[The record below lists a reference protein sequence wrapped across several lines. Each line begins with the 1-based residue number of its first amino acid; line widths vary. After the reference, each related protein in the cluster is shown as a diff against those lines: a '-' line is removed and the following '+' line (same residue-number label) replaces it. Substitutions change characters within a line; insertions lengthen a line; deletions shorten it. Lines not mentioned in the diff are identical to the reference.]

1 MTDEEFIRAKK
12 LVFSTISA
20 LIGDSVPTEEEF
32 RDAASKVRE
41 GLKIFFPSVTVSDED
56 YGKIIDSVR
65 ENMTVQMSG
74 TETLITSK
82 DKHRAW
88 LHEIRGKTDWFF
100 WGRYDKY
107 LRLDKSWSLAIVASL
122 DTASDK
128 ILDLLGN
135 PNSKESFNRRGLII
149 GEVQSGKTAN
159 YTAICN
165 KAADV
170 GYNVIIVLTGMLE
183 DLRRQT
189 QERLDLEFAGA
200 MSQIFLS
207 NESKIVRKYQSIGVA
222 RYGVGKR
229 IPQFTST
236 QRDFSKN
243 ILAALNLDI
252 RDLNGT
258 ILFVVKKN
266 KYVLEN
272 LIDWLEKSMDI
283 GKTQIER
290 SLLLLDDEADNASIN
305 TNKIEEDPTTINRCI
320 REILSK
326 FKQTTYVGIT
336 ATPFANIFIN
346 PDSEEEMLGNDLFPK
361 DFIYAL
367 DVPKNYIGPTA
378 IFGDAGNYR
387 NMLVEIE
394 PKDAP
399 DIEEFIPRKHKLNFN
414 VQELPA
420 SLYEAMNY
428 FLLANAVRDLRGDKT
443 AHRTMLIHVSRF
455 VNVQEQVYH
464 LVNEWIS
471 DVRRD
476 LRNYAK
482 LPADEAERDSEHIAE
497 LHRVFEK
504 FEFEKICGMSWEKF
518 LYDYLREASELL
530 IAGLRNSGEKN
541 SFNYADH
548 PEGLRVIAIG
558 GNSFSRGLTL
568 EGLCVTY
575 FYRHSQAYDTLMQ
588 MGRWFGY
595 RPHYDELCKI
605 WTTAEIMDWYGYI
618 TDVSR
623 ELREEISIMQDYN
636 MTPKDFGLKV
646 RQHPGTLMI
655 TARNKM
661 RAAVPI
667 TRPVGL
673 DKIFLETPR
682 LLNDK
687 NILDANKKRVM
698 DFVDSLRDFPP
709 IEGVRQKNSW
719 SGVPKEK
726 IADLILNFQTA
737 PWHLAFQ
744 SQPIGKYILNKM
756 DDTAWDVFIAEGDGE
771 IFSELSVGGVS
782 IVVKPIVRKVLSKDE
797 QIMISETKVRVGSLG
812 MTKVGLTA
820 DEIRYAEEGYRAIKG
835 NEKVKDPPDRAYMIY
850 GRKPLLVLYVIRP
863 IDRKTGKVPAG
874 VPDVLFALGVGFP
887 ARSPRISC
895 SKIETADYYA
905 NVVAIDKF
913 NSDDFYDD
921 EDDEDIEK

>member
-1 MTDEEFIRAKK
+1 MTDEEFTKIKGNAFDNI
-12 LVFSTISA
+12 LMM
-20 LIGDSVPTEEEF
+20 IGDTVPTEEEF
-32 RDAASKVRE
+32 RDAACRARE
-41 GLKIFFPSVTVSDED
+41 GLKIFFPNIKVSDED
-56 YGKIIDSVR
+56 YGKIIDYVR
-65 ENMTVQMSG
+65 EKLTVQMLG

-82 DKHRAW
+82 DDHQSW
-88 LHEIRGKTDWFF
+88 LHEISSKTDWFF
-100 WGRYDKY
+100 WNRYDKY
-107 LRLDKSWSLAIVASL
+107 LRLHKNWSPAIIASL
-122 DTASDK
+122 DASSDK

-135 PNSKESFNRRGLII
+135 PRSPESFERRGLII
-149 GEVQSGKTAN
+149 GEVQSGKTTN

-200 MSQIFLS
+200 KSQVFLS
-207 NESKIVRKYQSIGVA
+207 NEVKTVSRYQPIGVA
-222 RYGVGKR
+222 NVAKYGGKKR

-243 ILAALNLDI
+243 ILASLNLDI

-266 KYVLEN
+266 KNVLEN
-272 LIDWLEKSMDI
+272 LIDWLEKSIDS

-290 SLLLLDDEADNASIN
+290 SLLLIDDEADNASIN
-305 TNKIEEDPTTINRCI
+305 TNKEDEDPTTINRCI
-320 REILSK
+320 RGILSK
-326 FKQTTYVGIT
+326 FRQTTYVGIT

-346 PDSEEEMLGNDLFPK
+346 PDNEEEMLGNDLFPK

-378 IFGDAGNYR
+378 IFSDEGNYR
-387 NMLVEIE
+387 DMLVEIE
-394 PKDAP
+394 PQDTP
-399 DIEEFIPRKHKLNFN
+399 DIEKFIPRKHKSNFK
-414 VQELPA
+414 VQSLPQ

-428 FLLANAVRDLRGDKT
+428 FLLANAVRDLRGDKKT
-443 AHRTMLIHVSRF
+443 HRTMLIHVSRF
-455 VNVQEQVYH
+455 VNVQEQVYR
-464 LVNEWIS
+464 LVNEWLYN
-471 DVRRD
+471 VRRD
-476 LRNYAK
+476 LRNYSA
-482 LPADEAERDSEHIAE
+482 LPAEEAERNSEYITE
-497 LHRVFEK
+497 LHRVFVK
-504 FEFEKICGMSWEKF
+504 FDFEKLCNMNWKNF
-518 LYDYLREASELL
+518 LHNHLRKANESVVT
-530 IAGLRNSGEKN
+530 GLRNSSGRN
-541 SFNYADH
+541 SFNYAEH
-548 PEGLRVIAIG
+548 PDGLRVIAIG

-568 EGLCVTY
+568 EGLCTTY

-605 WTTAEIMDWYGYI
+605 WTTLEIMDWYGYI

-623 ELREEISIMQDYN
+623 ELREEISIMQNYN

-661 RAAVPI
+661 RTAVPI
-667 TRPVGL
+667 KRPVGL

-687 NILDANKKRVM
+687 NILDENKRLIFE
-698 DFVDSLRDFPP
+698 FVDSLKDFQP
-709 IEGVRQKNSW
+709 IEGVRWKNSW

-726 IADLILNFQTA
+726 IAGLILNFQTA

-756 DDTAWDVFIAEGDGE
+756 DDTAWDVFIAEGDGK
-771 IFSELSVGGVS
+771 IFSKMSVGG
-782 IVVKPIVRKVLSKDE
+782 IPIELKPIVRQVLSKNN
-797 QIMISETKVRVGSLG
+797 QIMISGTKVRVGTLG
-812 MTKVGLTA
+812 MTKTGLTI
-820 DEIRYAEEGYRAIKG
+820 DEIRQAEEDYRAIRG
-835 NEKVKDPPDRAYMIY
+835 NEKVTNPPDRAYMIY
-850 GRKPLLVLYVIRP
+850 GRKPLLILYVIRP
-863 IDRKTGKVPAG
+863 TDKKTGNVPTG
-874 VPDVLFALGVGFP
+874 VPEILFALGVGFP
-887 ARSPRISC
+887 ARSPNVSNSQI
-895 SKIETADYYA
+895 KTADYYA
-905 NVVAIDKF
+905 NVAAMEKF
-913 NSDDFYDD
+913 NPEDFYD
-921 EDDEDIEK
+921 EDVEE